1 MRERGRH
8 TVKMRAYS
16 SNQKASISRQSNIVI
31 DEAECHQ
38 TSPPTADKFNKP
50 AYKSTAKARSRAD
63 SMSPLG
69 DHKPTN
75 LTMGQNEP
83 IISILTTSNR
93 NICPPTT
100 SGDKEPTCSIKFK
113 QNFEK
118 YISSSYSINSAN
130 AQPAS
135 KSAYVTKNNFTCD
148 YQPNLNAANLTTP
161 NCETLSRKSSCNSV
175 R

>member
-1 MRERGRH
+1 
-8 TVKMRAYS
+8 MRAYS

-38 TSPPTADKFNKP
+38 ASPPAVDKFIKT
-50 AYKSTAKARSRAD
+50 AYKSSVRSRAD

-75 LTMGQNEP
+75 LTMTGHNEP

-93 NICPPTT
+93 NICPTA
-100 SGDKEPTCSIKFK
+100 SIDKEPTCSIKFK

-118 YISSSYSINSAN
+118 YISSSYSINSGN
-130 AQPAS
+130 TQPPS